1 MTALEKFIDLA
12 IVCAEDQVL
21 SKFIL
26 SKQLH
31 KEDDLLKIS
40 GKPVL
45 LKNKYALSLTFHYQ
59 TKDEVKNFDITQFQ
73 ALLMGMLGDSFLEG
87 YLFDDRFEY
96 QLRINGKGNSS
107 MTKVAIKNNTS
118 PTIATHNRQK
128 EYLVPSDRPYL
139 KALGLASD
147 KGLIYDKSQA
157 KFRQINKYVEIFN
170 NLLEGVINKK
180 DTFRIIDMG
189 SGKGYLTFALYDY
202 LIEQGYNVE
211 IKGVELRNDLV
222 TVCNVIAKELNYKGL
237 SFESKDINEIENE
250 NIDVV
255 IALHACD
262 IATDIAIAKGIRAN
276 ATIIVCAPCCHKQI
290 RLEMKDSA
298 TQSPVLKHGILLERQ
313 AEIVTDA
320 LRALFLEAAQYKS
333 QVFEF
338 ISQEHTS
345 KNLMITAVKR
355 KSPQDIIEI
364 NRQIAEIKAQYHV
377 DKHALESMI

>member
-1 MTALEKFIDLA
+1 MNVVFSSRNSETNPQRTSLKLG
-12 IVCAEDQVL
+12 
-21 SKFIL
+21 IL
-26 SKQLH
+26 FGCVGIGCIIGSTLC
-31 KEDDLLKIS
+31 DLLVTLSQPLRIVRLCLV
-40 GKPVL
+40 GYCL
-45 LKNKYALSLTFHYQ
+45 IALG
-59 TKDEVKNFDITQFQ
+59 

-170 NLLEGVINKK
+170 NLLEGVINKE

-290 RLEMKDSA
+290 RLEMKHSA

-364 NRQIAEIKAQYHV
+364 NRQIAEIKAQ
-377 DKHALESMI
+377 